1 MADIS
6 ELFTGEAKEYF
17 AKSRNCKSSEERRKL
32 IQEDNLLNES
42 NESAEYP
49 YVDMSL
55 EDFIKKYNLVV
66 RDETQW
72 NTFFPIRKIFF
83 PGRGDGFS

>member
-6 ELFTGEAKEYF
+6 ELFTSEAKEYF

-32 IQEDNLLNES
+32 IYEDNLLNES
-42 NESAEYP
+42 TESIEYP
-49 YVDMSL
+49 YVDMPL

-66 RDETQW
+66 RDKKQW
-72 NTFFPIRKIFF
+72 SNIL
-83 PGRGDGFS
+83 

>member
-6 ELFTGEAKEYF
+6 ELFTDEAKDFFE
-17 AKSRNCKSSEERRKL
+17 KSRNCKSFEERRKL
-32 IQEDNLLNES
+32 IEEDNLLNES
-42 NESAEYP
+42 EEEVEYP

-66 RDETQW
+66 RDESQW
-72 NTFFPIRKIFF
+72 DNIL
-83 PGRGDGFS
+83 